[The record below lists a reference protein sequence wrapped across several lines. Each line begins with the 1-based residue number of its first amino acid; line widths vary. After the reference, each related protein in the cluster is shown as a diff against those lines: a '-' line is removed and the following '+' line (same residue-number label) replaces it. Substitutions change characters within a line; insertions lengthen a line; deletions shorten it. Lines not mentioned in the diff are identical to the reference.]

1 MMSAIE
7 GGGGLG
13 KAAVVR
19 EVSKGCENADKG
31 GGGKKILKF
40 CRHHKW
46 KAPK

>member
-13 KAAVVR
+13 KADVVR

-31 GGGKKILKF
+31 GRG
-40 CRHHKW
+40 
-46 KAPK
+46 